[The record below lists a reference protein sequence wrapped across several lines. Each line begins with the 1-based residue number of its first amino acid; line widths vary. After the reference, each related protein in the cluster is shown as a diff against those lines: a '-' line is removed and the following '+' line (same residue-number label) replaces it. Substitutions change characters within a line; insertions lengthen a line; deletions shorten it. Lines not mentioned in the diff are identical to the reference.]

1 MRDTRSI
8 IAEQAQ
14 RIIKG
19 GSVTDDVEV
28 TTDELEVYVDQAFG
42 QLIRNNYFENK
53 MEGEMTVNGSF
64 IYSFIEDVLCDEDRD
79 KYYVKIPSTY
89 VNLPNDMGIFHVS
102 SAKDEALNYKPV
114 PNNFSSMTRGL
125 LVGTLEGN
133 KGYYIENTR
142 LWLVNVEDQDKPEK
156 LLVKLVGGIQDD
168 DVDVDIPLDIQAQL
182 VNMTVQLF
190 ITQQQAK
197 KDIQSDNIR

>member
-1 MRDTRSI
+1 MRDTRSV

-19 GSVTDDVEV
+19 GSITDDVEV

-42 QLIRNNYFENK
+42 QLMYQNYFENK
-53 MEGEMTVNGSF
+53 MEGEMPVNGSF
-64 IYSFIEDVLCDEDRD
+64 IYSFIQDVKCDTVRD
-79 KYYVKIPSTY
+79 KYYVDIPSTY
-89 VNLPNDMGIFHVS
+89 VNLPNNIGIFHVS
-102 SAKDEALNYKPV
+102 SPKDESMTYVPV
-114 PNNFSSMTRGL
+114 PTNFYSMTRGL
-125 LVGTLEGN
+125 LIGDLEGE

-142 LWLVNVEDQDKPEK
+142 LWLVNIEDDEKPNS
-156 LLVKLVGGIQDD
+156 LLMKLVGGIQSD
-168 DVDVDIPLDIQAQL
+168 DVDVDIPLNIQAQL

-190 ITQQQAK
+190 ITQQQSQ